1 MKFRKM
7 SFILCMM
14 ILLFGGITAYAAECN
29 LGISLGEK
37 GAEVELAVY
46 KVSDIQDGEYL
57 WLSEYEGVNVDLT
70 KVSSA
75 AETKE
80 AAEKLYGWITEK
92 SLSASLRG
100 TTDENGSVSFQLDSG
115 VYVIAKESEK
125 GSMAPVLLML
135 SEGQTEDSLILSP
148 KFSVDDDKDDDDKD
162 DDDDMDDDKE
172 DKKEEDDT
180 EDKDDK
186 NKTTGA
192 KTGDTTN
199 VALWVSVMVAALAGI
214 VIVVKK
220 NHSKR

>member
-57 WLSEYEGVNVDLT
+57 WLPEYEGVNVDLT

-100 TTDENGSVSFQLDSG
+100 TTDENGSVSFQLDLG

-162 DDDDMDDDKE
+162 DDKE

-186 NKTTGA
+186 NQTTGA